1 LESEP
6 ELKVALKVLALK
18 VLAVKV
24 LAVAKARPE
33 PDA

>member
-1 LESEP
+1 LVLAALESEP
-6 ELKVALKVLALK
+6 ELKVALKVLL
-18 VLAVKV
+18 KV

>member
-18 VLAVKV
+18 VALKV

>member
-1 LESEP
+1 
-6 ELKVALKVLALK
+6 LKVALKVLAVKVALK
-18 VLAVKV
+18 VALKV

>member
-6 ELKVALKVLALK
+6 ELKVALKVLAVK
-18 VLAVKV
+18 VALKV